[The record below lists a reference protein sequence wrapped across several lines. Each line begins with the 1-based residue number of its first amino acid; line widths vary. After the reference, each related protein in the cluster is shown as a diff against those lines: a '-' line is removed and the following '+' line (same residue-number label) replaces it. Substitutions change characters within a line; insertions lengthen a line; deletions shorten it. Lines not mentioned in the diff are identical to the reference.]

1 MGIGTIFQT
10 HFGVTPVS
18 AMVLRTAF
26 PGPASASWV
35 RTTWRVWGTGLPGLV
50 LDLQNL
56 RVACVLGSSHPK
68 PEEMQ
73 LRAEQELTGN
83 DCREN
88 SQGGTPAASSSEVME
103 QSSPGSGRGHRKA
116 PFQKQSGEPGGGG
129 RPIRPELWK
138 RGDCFPPSRKT
149 WEKKAMRRPPAAQDA
164 KRPCDQ
170 GSGFAV

>member
-18 AMVLRTAF
+18 AMMLRRAF

-35 RTTWRVWGTGLPGLV
+35 RTTWKVWGTGLPGLV

-73 LRAEQELTGN
+73 LRAKQELTGN

-103 QSSPGSGRGHRKA
+103 QSSPGSGRGRRKA

-129 RPIRPELWK
+129 RRIRPELWK
-138 RGDCFPPSRKT
+138 RGDCFPRQEKPGRK
-149 WEKKAMRRPPAAQDA
+149 RL
-164 KRPCDQ
+164 
-170 GSGFAV
+170 